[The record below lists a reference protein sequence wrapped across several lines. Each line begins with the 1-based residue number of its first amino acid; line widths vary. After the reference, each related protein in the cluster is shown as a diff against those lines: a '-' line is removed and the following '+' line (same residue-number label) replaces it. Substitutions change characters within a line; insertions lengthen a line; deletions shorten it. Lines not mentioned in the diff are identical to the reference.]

1 MGLLA
6 PSLAF
11 CLEYKQRHGFKLV
24 TTLLDTAAVSRL
36 WKESRPFIWSHSYT
50 A

>member
-1 MGLLA
+1 MGLLV

-11 CLEYKQRHGFKLV
+11 CLEHKQRLGFKLV
-24 TTLLDTAAVSRL
+24 TTLLDRATVSCL